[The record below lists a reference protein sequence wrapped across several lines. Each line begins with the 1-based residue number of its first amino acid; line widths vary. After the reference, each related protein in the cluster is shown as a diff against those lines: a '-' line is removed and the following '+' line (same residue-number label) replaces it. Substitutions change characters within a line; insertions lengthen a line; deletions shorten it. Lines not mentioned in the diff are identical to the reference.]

1 MKRKKPGTILIET
14 IAIGDELL
22 DGRLADTNSRFL
34 ADRLAPFSIRLKAAQ
49 VIDDDVDAI
58 AAAVRLA
65 AQRADV
71 IVTSGGLGPTSD
83 DLTAE
88 GIAKAAGCGIRLDDD
103 AMAKIKRRFAASG
116 FEMPDNNRKQAEV
129 PQTATLVENDA
140 GVAPG
145 YITPIEGAQVWAFPG
160 VPKEYHW
167 LVDNALL
174 PFLHQEL
181 QASDG
186 RARSVRTIRTLGMTE
201 SGLDAA
207 LGEISA
213 SHPELVLQYRT
224 SFPENH
230 ARLLVDGVSKEAA
243 DAAADALVE
252 KARAAIGGAVYGVG
266 DHTLEDLVIHRL
278 TERGET
284 LAVAESCTGGMV
296 GEALT
301 RVSGASAVFA
311 GGVISYSNA
320 VKVAQLGVKEATLEA
335 HGAVSEE
342 TAAEMAAGA
351 RERLK
356 TTWAISITG
365 VAGPG
370 GGTEDKPV
378 GTVCFGIAGPD
389 GATAKRRF
397 LPWRDR
403 EAIRKMSVAVALR
416 FLLRAT
422 DREAAASKGPPEND
436 GAA

>member
-1 MKRKKPGTILIET
+1 MKRKQPGTLLVET

-34 ADRLAPFSIRLKAAQ
+34 ADRLAPFSIRLRAAQ
-49 VIDDDVDAI
+49 VVDDDIDAI

-65 AQRADV
+65 AERADV
-71 IVTSGGLGPTSD
+71 VVTSGGLGPTSD

-88 GIAKAAGCGIRLDDD
+88 GVAKAAGCGLRLDDD

-116 FEMPDNNRKQAEV
+116 FDMPDNNRRQAEV
-129 PQTATLVENDA
+129 PQTATLVDNDV

-145 YITPIEGAQVWAFPG
+145 YVTSIHGAQVWSFPG

-174 PFLHQEL
+174 PFLHKEMQ
-181 QASDG
+181 QSDR
-186 RARSVRTIRTLGMTE
+186 RAVSVRTIRTLGMTE
-201 SGLDAA
+201 SGLGAA
-207 LGEISA
+207 LEEISA

-266 DHTLEDLVIHRL
+266 DHSLEDLVIQRL

-284 LAVAESCTGGMV
+284 LAVAESCTGGML

-301 RVSGASAVFA
+301 TVSGASAVFA

-320 VKVAQLGVKEATLEA
+320 VKVGQLGVREATLEA

-342 TAAEMAAGA
+342 TATEMAAGA
-351 RERLK
+351 RDRLK
-356 TTWAISITG
+356 TTWALSITG

-378 GTVCFGIAGPD
+378 GTVCFGLAGPD
-389 GATAKRRF
+389 GAKAKRRF

-403 EAIRKMSVAVALR
+403 EAIRKMSVAIALR
-416 FLLRAT
+416 YLLRAT
-422 DREAAASKGPPEND
+422 DHDAAASEGAPDKD